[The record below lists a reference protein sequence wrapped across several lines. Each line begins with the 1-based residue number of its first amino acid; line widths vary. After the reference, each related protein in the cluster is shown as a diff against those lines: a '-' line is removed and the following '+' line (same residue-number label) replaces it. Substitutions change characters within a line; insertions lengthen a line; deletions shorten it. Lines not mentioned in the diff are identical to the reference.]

1 MTIRPII
8 EVPDPRLKTISE
20 PVAEV
25 SDATRALMDDMLE
38 TMYHANGIGL
48 AAIQVGVAERI
59 IVMDISPSYR
69 EDDAAEV
76 ETEAETEVEAED
88 DKDDEEAAEA
98 RRWRDLLK
106 DEKPRFFVNPE
117 IIWTADETRNYQEGC
132 LSVPGFYDDV
142 ERPAQCTLRFL
153 DYDGAPQEIDCDGLL
168 ATCIQHEMDHLN
180 GIVFLDHLSRLKRQ
194 MVIKKLQKA
203 EREKADQAAQA

>member
-8 EVPDPRLKTISE
+8 EVPDPRLKTVSE
-20 PVAEV
+20 PIAEV
-25 SDATRALMDDMLE
+25 TDATRALMDDMLE

-59 IVMDISPSYR
+59 IVMDISTSKGT
-69 EDDAAEV
+69 EE
-76 ETEAETEVEAED
+76 EEAEA
-88 DKDDEEAAEA
+88 DENHDGAAEA
-98 RRWRDLLK
+98 KRWRDLLK
-106 DEKPRFFVNPE
+106 DEGPRFFVNPE
-117 IIWTADETRNYQEGC
+117 IVWTADEKRNYQEGC

-142 ERPAQCTLRFL
+142 ERPAQCKISFL
-153 DYDGAPQEIDCDGLL
+153 DYHGQPQEIDCDGLL

-203 EREKADQAAQA
+203 EREKAEQATQV